1 MKEDVAARG
10 IVAVLRNK
18 LRFKKQNNIICT
30 TYIRYIGLANNN
42 SSLNKNVTSHFV
54 SCVEQIAVIECIN
67 INFPPDFTNL
77 LDKMQ

>member
-1 MKEDVAARG
+1 MLG
-10 IVAVLRNK
+10 
-18 LRFKKQNNIICT
+18 ICT
-30 TYIRYIGLANNN
+30 TWDWPTTR
-42 SSLNKNVTSHFV
+42 SLNKNGTSHFV